1 MSVQLVH
8 WLFIVNKHK
17 WSNFLQ
23 MTQGKTLLDSLSKDL
38 WHILQT
44 HSSTRRALPTESSR
58 GQSLCEIEPQMCI
71 KTQRTLHGLRF
82 QKNQQNMVTKLSR
95 EKRVSSSNSSWENY
109 GFGRWKKQF
118 LNSVI
123 FNQIYEKWGTLSGQQ
138 PGTNVYDWI
147 NMK

>member
-109 GFGRWKKQF
+109 GFGRWKN
-118 LNSVI
+118 NS
-123 FNQIYEKWGTLSGQQ
+123 
-138 PGTNVYDWI
+138 WI
-147 NMK
+147 LWFSTKFMKSEAPCLVSSLVRMCMIE